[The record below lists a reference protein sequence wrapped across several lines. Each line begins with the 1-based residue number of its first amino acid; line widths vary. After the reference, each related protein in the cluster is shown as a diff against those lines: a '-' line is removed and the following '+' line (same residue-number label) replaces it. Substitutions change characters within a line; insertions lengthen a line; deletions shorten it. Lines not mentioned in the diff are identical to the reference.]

1 MFNERKNVLL
11 AIGVSLVLLVA
22 SIAIYHQIRINRFCK
37 LMDELSESLQRYEDN
52 VITMIHKNRSEL
64 KDISNS
70 LDKFVSKKVDRNPVY
85 PGRRENVKN
94 TTQETKDEFVKYI
107 IKAAKAESKIYKDI
121 PYQIYV
127 AQAILESNYGQSSVA
142 KTAKNLYGHKHKA
155 KSGNFIKSY
164 DDKKD
169 DKFTVFRSRWESIR
183 AHSKKLMG
191 IYRQRINGQ
200 PTLEN
205 WIESLCGGNSIEE
218 SLKFI
223 ESGNSVYATNCY
235 KLSNDDDICY
245 GDKIRS
251 IIKKYNLK

>member
-1 MFNERKNVLL
+1 MFNERKKVLL
-11 AIGVSLVLLVA
+11 AISISILLVG
-22 SIAIYHQIRINRFCK
+22 SFAIYHQIRINRFCR
-37 LMDELSESLQRYEDN
+37 LMDELSKSLERYEDN
-52 VITMIHKNRSEL
+52 MMTMIHKNRSEL
-64 KDISNS
+64 KHMSNS
-70 LDKFVSKKVDRNPVY
+70 LDKLVSKKVDRNPVY

-107 IKAAKAESKIYKDI
+107 TKAAKAESKIYKDI

-127 AQAILESNYGQSSVA
+127 AQAILESNYGQSTLA
-142 KTAKNLYGHKHKA
+142 KTAKNLYGHKHKT

-164 DDKKD
+164 DDKRD

-191 IYRQRINGQ
+191 IYRQRITGE
-200 PTLEN
+200 PTLEK
-205 WIESLCGGNSIEE
+205 WIESLCGGNTTEE

-235 KLSNDDDICY
+235 KLSSHDDICY
-245 GDKIRS
+245 ADKIRS
-251 IIKKYNLK
+251 IIKKYSLK